1 MRLVN
6 ILKILFLGLLI
17 IFIVVFIAQHMY
29 DVNVYFLTY
38 TFKVPLFVLL
48 LSFGFIGFII
58 PTLIFSFRERSLS
71 SKLSNVFNVSKT
83 AFFSKYQKPKTNLDT
98 IKDIKPLYFILSNI
112 LKQTPNYDTDMYSEF
127 EKAKSLRSENP
138 QEAIR
143 NLDTLEEKYPAFQ
156 LKRDILF
163 DIKDYQGAYD
173 AQNQVL
179 KLTPRSEKPYQKDI
193 LNTIK
198 SLNALNIE
206 DKTKCLD
213 ELEDAF
219 DNTKN
224 EITGFLYI
232 SELLAQEKTKDA
244 SKAIDN
250 LIQLNLQDKVLL
262 VGCSMPEKAVYL
274 MSTNIEKSASKDVL
288 SVFFIHIGA
297 PQKIKVLA
305 DTSTGNEVVDFL
317 LKAYQ
322 DQSQKDGFNVVF
334 KNLKLWRCKD
344 CGKSF
349 KDYSPKCSCDSWFS
363 LEPHI
368 SL

>member
-1 MRLVN
+1 MRFVN

-38 TFKVPLFVLL
+38 TFKVPLFVLV

-71 SKLSNVFNVSKT
+71 SKLSNVFNASKA

-98 IKDIKPLYFILSNI
+98 IKDIKPLYFILSNV
-112 LKQTPNYDTDMYSEF
+112 LKQTPDYDTDMYSEF

-143 NLDTLEEKYPAFQ
+143 NLDNLEEKYPAFQ

-173 AQNQVL
+173 TQNQVI

-198 SLNALNIE
+198 SLNALNTE
-206 DKTKCLD
+206 DKTKRLN

-219 DNTKN
+219 DDTKN
-224 EITGFLYI
+224 ELTAFLYL

-244 SKAIDN
+244 SKVVDN
-250 LIQLNLQDKVLL
+250 IVQANLQDKLIL
-262 VGCSMPEKAVYL
+262 VGCSNPEKAVYL
-274 MSTNIEKSASKDVL
+274 MSTSIEKSVSKDVL
-288 SVFFIHIGA
+288 GVFYIHIGA
-297 PQKIKVLA
+297 PQKIKMLSEA
-305 DTSTGNEVVDFL
+305 FTGSEIVDFL

-322 DQSQKDGFNVVF
+322 DQSQKDGFNIVF
-334 KNLKLWRCKD
+334 KSLKLWKCKE
-344 CGKSF
+344 CGETF

-363 LEPHI
+363 FEPYI
-368 SL
+368 GL